1 MLFEISEANSNAV
14 ELVEVNNLLDLLE
27 IQNKARERDVDTR
40 ENFFKD
46 CALIIDVRNQKIEI
60 YNSYIE

>member
-1 MLFEISEANSNAV
+1 MIFEISEANSNEI

-27 IQNKARERDVDTR
+27 IQNKARQRDFDTR
-40 ENFFKD
+40 EKFFED
-46 CALIIDVRNQKIEI
+46 CALIIDVRNQTIQI